1 MLFIDIR
8 NYSQNYRPLFKNNR
22 YQLLIIIIHILTI
35 IFMIPLKIKKVTNTN
50 IRKAGR
56 LFNMKAEWQPVV

>member
-1 MLFIDIR
+1 
-8 NYSQNYRPLFKNNR
+8 
-22 YQLLIIIIHILTI
+22 
-35 IFMIPLKIKKVTNTN
+35 MIPLKIKKVTNTN